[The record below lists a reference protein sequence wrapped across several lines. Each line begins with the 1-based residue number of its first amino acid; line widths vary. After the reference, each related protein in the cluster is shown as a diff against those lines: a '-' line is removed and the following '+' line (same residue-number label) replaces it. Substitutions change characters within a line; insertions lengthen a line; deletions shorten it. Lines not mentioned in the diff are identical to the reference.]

1 MKLHDDRN
9 ESLNTITA
17 YGEGWFEVN
26 AVRHEGPILVM
37 PEGDVEAWMLSD
49 PAGPTEADLA
59 PIIARSPEV
68 VLIGT
73 GARHALAPARLAAR
87 LHAAGIGIE
96 SMDSKAACRTYNI
109 LMVEGRRV
117 LAALLPY

>member
-26 AVRHEGPILVM
+26 AVRHQGPILVM
-37 PEGDVEAWMLSD
+37 PEGEVEAWPLAAD
-49 PAGPTEADLA
+49 GAPAEGDLD
-59 PIIARSPEV
+59 PIIARAPEV
-68 VLIGT
+68 VLLGT
-73 GARHALAPARLAAR
+73 GIAHAFAPARLTAR
-87 LHAAGIGIE
+87 LHAAGIGVE
-96 SMDSKAACRTYNI
+96 SMDSRAACRTYNI